1 MVGHG
6 PNLVLRPMSEPH
18 SEDINVRVLTDAS
31 VGMHDKVAD
40 GEEAIQPEEP
50 VRQAL

>member
-6 PNLVLRPMSEPH
+6 PDLILGPRGEPH
-18 SEDINVRVLTDAS
+18 SEDVDVRVLTDAL

-40 GEEAIQPEEP
+40 GQEAI
-50 VRQAL
+50 